1 MQLIDFNCELILF
14 YRKMLV
20 VGSLVWANVLYSLA
34 IDFDSRFE
42 LITFADVID
51 KYFNYSCMWWL
62 NGYIDL
68 PINYIRHRFF
78 FVHLQFVY
86 CSIQSSRMI
95 LSYNQ
100 QYVYLSAIN
109 SRSI

>member
-78 FVHLQFVY
+78 LFICNLFIVLY
-86 CSIQSSRMI
+86 KARE
-95 LSYNQ
+95 
-100 QYVYLSAIN
+100 
-109 SRSI
+109 